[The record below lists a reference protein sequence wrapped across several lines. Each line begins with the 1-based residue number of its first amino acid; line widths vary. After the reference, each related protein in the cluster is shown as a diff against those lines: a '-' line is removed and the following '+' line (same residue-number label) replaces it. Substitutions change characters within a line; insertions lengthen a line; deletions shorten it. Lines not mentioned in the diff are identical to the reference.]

1 MLMIYEGSEGS
12 KQTISLRGKIHCQ
25 EVLMLVDLG
34 SFCSYVGSHL
44 MPLFPHLEKLPN
56 PVQVQADEGE
66 LNCQYQIPQRSW
78 LCQG

>member
-1 MLMIYEGSEGS
+1 
-12 KQTISLRGKIHCQ
+12 
-25 EVLMLVDLG
+25 MLVDLG